1 MKSLRIFL
9 LLIGVLLPVLAKDFD
24 LKEVQDINLDQNNP
38 IPNIIEGP
46 EDRAWR
52 RNFRNN
58 PQYREFLK
66 EQRVKFR
73 QFYRQLRQQNLTL
86 NQRRQ
91 QSKVFR
97 RQMRQQRIQFLQS
110 LKSPN
115 LIQPKPNS
123 AKTNETKNKRALQ
136 RRQWGRFLRNQN
148 QQFREFRRNLRTQ
161 NLTRRQRWAQIRQF
175 RKNQRQ
181 EKRLFLSQ
189 LKAQQN
195 NTQDP
200 NLNPSL
206 GLRPTRRPWRPAGH
220 ARPLVRPVRPVM
232 AINVAKKNR

>member
-1 MKSLRIFL
+1 
-9 LLIGVLLPVLAKDFD
+9 
-24 LKEVQDINLDQNNP
+24 
-38 IPNIIEGP
+38 
-46 EDRAWR
+46 
-52 RNFRNN
+52 
-58 PQYREFLK
+58 
-66 EQRVKFR
+66 
-73 QFYRQLRQQNLTL
+73 
-86 NQRRQ
+86 
-91 QSKVFR
+91 
-97 RQMRQQRIQFLQS
+97 MRQQRIQFLQS

-136 RRQWGRFLRNQN
+136 RRQWGRFLRNQK